1 MSIRGKA
8 SKYRG
13 VYKCGRK
20 WKSQVNFFLFHL
32 YVISF
37 IQHKINE
44 CVNAHLSIQIQ
55 VGGVQHYLGIF
66 ENEV

>member
-1 MSIRGKA
+1 MEEPSNI
-8 SKYRG
+8 
-13 VYKCGRK
+13 
-20 WKSQVNFFLFHL
+20 FLFHL
-32 YVISF
+32 SIISF

-55 VGGVQHYLGIF
+55 VDGVQHYLGIF